1 MRYGTQPLVQPH
13 AFRAVTGLPF
23 ILDMKD
29 HAGSGASV
37 PVPLPRLI
45 TGAFDKIILR
55 GNHEIPGAR
64 PNVSEETELK
74 NSAPSDDG
82 WP

>member
-23 ILDMKD
+23 ILDMKEN
-29 HAGSGASV
+29 AGSGDSV
-37 PVPLPRLI
+37 PVTIHRLI
-45 TGAFDKIILR
+45 TGAFDKTILR